1 MKLYVVRN
9 KEGKFFK
16 NKGYGGYGSNWK
28 DNLDQAKFYLKIGQA
43 KARVTYFA
51 KTFPTYGVCDILE
64 FTLDVN
70 QAVVMDMADRTEKVL
85 AKARLA
91 AAEAELRRRQYEIQ
105 RLQAEKDALDARIAA
120 RRCEF
125 ARAAQSNR

>member
-9 KEGKFFK
+9 KNGKFFRP
-16 NKGYGGYGSNWK
+16 KGFSGYGSNWK
-28 DNLDQAKFYLKIGQA
+28 ENLEQAKFYPKLAQA

-51 KTFPTYGVCDILE
+51 KKFPTYGVCDVLE

-70 QAVVMDMADRTEKVL
+70 QAVVMNMENITSEAIE
-85 AKARLA
+85 KARIATEEREIKLK
-91 AAEAELRRRQYEIQ
+91 QYEMQ
-105 RLQAEKDALDARIAA
+105 RLQAKKDALEAQIAS

-125 ARAAQSNR
+125 ARWKQAIH

>member
-16 NKGYGGYGSNWK
+16 NKGFGGYGYNWK
-28 DNLDQAKFYLKIGQA
+28 DNLDQAKFYPKIGQA

-51 KTFPTYGVCDILE
+51 KHFPSYGVCDILE

-70 QAVVMDMADRTEKVL
+70 QAVVMNMEVATATVL
-85 AKARLA
+85 QKAKIAE
-91 AAEAELRRRQYEIQ
+91 AEAELRRREYEIQ
-105 RLQAEKDALDARIAA
+105 RLQAERDAISAKLKR
-120 RRCEF
+120 F
-125 ARAAQSNR
+125 GTWTPF